1 MIRRSLFRLLCAGG
15 LGLFG
20 ASLLTGDSSG
30 GGVGVALL
38 AVAGVWGF
46 LELFILSA
54 LLFLYGISGLVHD
67 IGATQDRDPWNR
79 W

>member
-1 MIRRSLFRLLCAGG
+1 MIKRSLFRLLCAGG

-20 ASLLTGDSSG
+20 GSLLTGDSSG
-30 GGVGVALL
+30 GLGVALL
-38 AVAGVWGF
+38 AVAGIWGL

-67 IGATQDRDPWNR
+67 IGATQDRDYWNR

>member
-30 GGVGVALL
+30 GPGVALL
-38 AVAGVWGF
+38 AVAGIWG
-46 LELFILSA
+46 LIELFILSA

>member
-1 MIRRSLFRLLCAGG
+1 MIKRSLFRLLCAGG
-15 LGLFG
+15 VGLFG
-20 ASLLTGDSSG
+20 ASLLTSDSSG
-30 GGVGVALL
+30 GPGVALVV
-38 AVAGVWGF
+38 VAGIWGL

-67 IGATQDRDPWNR
+67 IGATQGRDPWNR